1 MSSQVFKIKQGDT
14 WSPIEC
20 VLLDAND
27 ELVVL
32 SGDESVR
39 FHLYKVKGKSL
50 KTLVDKPAVIAS
62 MTYKGD
68 TVNGVKYG
76 DPWDVEDTDRTAD
89 DYNVEWE
96 VTFEPGVVGT
106 FPNNDQDPIIC
117 RIAKQGG

>member
-1 MSSQVFKIKQGDT
+1 MTAQVFKIKQGDT
-14 WSPIEC
+14 WPPIEC

-32 SGDESVR
+32 SGEETVE
-39 FHLYKVKGKSL
+39 FHLYKVKGKSV
-50 KTLVDKPAVIAS
+50 KNLVNKPATIVP
-62 MTYKGD
+62 MTYKGN

-89 DYNVEWE
+89 DYNVEWQ
-96 VTFEPGVVGT
+96 VTFADAAIGT
-106 FPNNDQDPIIC
+106 FPNNDQDQIIC